1 MCYSFSLKHDPHD
14 ASETIEQMMIE
25 EQRMREKMQQ
35 LEARVF
41 ELESELM
48 TSSRKVVGLLAENIK
63 YRRMLRDS
71 EAKE

>member
-14 ASETIEQMMIE
+14 APETIEQMMIE

-41 ELESELM
+41 QLESELM

-63 YRRMLRDS
+63 YRRMLRDAD
-71 EAKE
+71 AKE